1 MHAKNRTAVT
11 SPLGETKQNERDL
24 VPCPVGEAERPPIGE
39 GMPKRAGHIRERTVS
54 DENIREAYR
63 LAARG
68 RSHTRGVRTFRENEE
83 ENLQAVK
90 RMLEEGTFE
99 SSPYHYFQIHE
110 RGKTR
115 DIASLLFFPDRV
127 VHWALTLATRDV
139 FVGGFISQTYAA
151 IPGRGTHQALRDLKR
166 ALRHPEAK
174 YCLKVDVHHYFESI
188 DKDILMEK
196 VERRIKDP
204 AVLGLYREI
213 VYGYPRKGIPIG
225 NLTSQYLANL
235 YLSDIDHYFKEQ
247 YRCRWYF
254 RYMDDIVI
262 LGWSTAWLR
271 RVRTVLER
279 KLAEIGL
286 SLNRGWQIFPTADR
300 GVDFVGYRSW
310 RTHTLLRT
318 GTKRRMARKMT
329 RIMAT
334 DGPPDIRQRSCA
346 AAYHGILLWCDGTR
360 LHRKYVDP
368 VIARMEA
375 YT

>member
-1 MHAKNRTAVT
+1 M
-11 SPLGETKQNERDL
+11 
-24 VPCPVGEAERPPIGE
+24 
-39 GMPKRAGHIRERTVS
+39 VS

-115 DIASLLFFPDRV
+115 DIASLPFFPDRV

-310 RTHTLLRT
+310 RAHTLLRT

-329 RIMAT
+329 RIMAM
-334 DGPPDIRQRSCA
+334 DRPPDIRQRSCA

-375 YT
+375 YA